1 MLISHSHRFIYIHTG
16 KTGGMSMREVLIP
29 LCEEPEKFKIRRPS
43 KTKDG
48 APNPLYTVWE
58 TLLLHPTA
66 REVRRELPKDVFD
79 SYFKFA
85 FVRNPWD
92 LQVSMYH
99 FILREP
105 GATNHDVVKG
115 LGSFEAFLDWVAATP
130 NPFPKGITKLQ
141 KDMLVDEDGSLMMDF
156 IGYYERLSNDF
167 AEVGRRM
174 GFDGTLP
181 HLNKSK
187 HSDYR
192 NYYDERTRTLVAE
205 TFAAD
210 IALFGYDFD
219 GIVP

>member
-29 LCEEPEKFKIRRPS
+29 LCEEPEKFKIRRPA

-48 APNPLYTVWE
+48 KPNPLYTVWE
-58 TLLLHPTA
+58 TLLLHPTV
-66 REVRRELPKDVFD
+66 RDVRRELPAEQFN

-105 GATNHDVVKG
+105 GATNHDVVKA
-115 LGSFEAFLDWVAATP
+115 LGSFEAFLDWVAETAV
-130 NPFPKGITKLQ
+130 PFPKGITKLQ
-141 KDMLVDEDGSLMMDF
+141 KDMLVDEDGKLLVDF
-156 IGYYERLSNDF
+156 VGHYERLSADF
-167 AEVGRRM
+167 AEIGQRL
-174 GFDGTLP
+174 GFAAELP

-187 HSDYR
+187 HKDYR
-192 NYYDERTRTLVAE
+192 DYYSERTRALVGDV
-205 TFAAD
+205 FRAD
-210 IALFGYDFD
+210 IDMFGYGFD
-219 GIVP
+219 PAR